1 MVLRGR
7 LSQFLLTQVK
17 KLWFFYKLMPM
28 IFERAARR
36 EFAHA
41 AAGVF
46 VALFAILISTQLIR
60 LLNEAAGGRLAPE
73 AVAALLGFAALNYL
87 PVVLSLTLFMAIL
100 MSLSRA
106 YRDSEMV
113 VWFSSGLP
121 LTAWLRPVGRFAL
134 PVVLVVAMLSM
145 FLSPWALSRSAEYRN
160 QLDAKSDASQIAPGA
175 FREASSGGRIVFVEK
190 LSEDAREVQN
200 VFVTSVQEGRLGV
213 VMADRGMQETAE
225 NGDRFLVLQHGQR
238 YEAEPGTP
246 EFRVMNFERYS
257 VRIQEGAAKETE
269 QTPKTTPIWELDAGN
284 DVRAAGELLWRVG
297 LPAAALLLAFL
308 AVPLSFV
315 NPRAGRSMNMV
326 FAIVVF
332 SLYNNLLSLT
342 QAWVARGKL
351 SFEVALVAPHLC
363 MLLVLAAL
371 FFHRLSVLSFA
382 RLVRVKR

>member
-1 MVLRGR
+1 
-7 LSQFLLTQVK
+7 
-17 KLWFFYKLMPM
+17 M

-100 MSLSRA
+100 LSLSRA

-121 LTAWLRPVGRFAL
+121 LTAWLRPVSRFAL

-175 FREASSGGRIVFVEK
+175 FREASSGERIVFVEK

-213 VMADRGMQETAE
+213 VMADTGTQETAE
-225 NGDRFLVLQHGQR
+225 NGDSFLVLQHGQR

-284 DVRAAGELLWRVG
+284 DARAAGELLWRVG
-297 LPAAALLLAFL
+297 LPAATLLLAFL

-332 SLYNNLLSLT
+332 SLYNNLLSVT
-342 QAWVARGKL
+342 QAWVARGLL
-351 SFEVALVAPHLC
+351 SFEAALVAPHLC
-363 MLLVLAAL
+363 MLTVLALL
-371 FFHRLSVLSFA
+371 FFHRLSVFTFRRFA
-382 RLVRVKR
+382 RGKP